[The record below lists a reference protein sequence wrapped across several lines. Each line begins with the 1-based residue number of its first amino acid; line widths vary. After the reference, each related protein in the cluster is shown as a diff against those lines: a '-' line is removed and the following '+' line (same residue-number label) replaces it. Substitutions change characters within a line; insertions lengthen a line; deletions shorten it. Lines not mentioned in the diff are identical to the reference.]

1 MKSSRYMFFYISE
14 IILDA
19 LSTYAMML
27 DISMHWFFFIKS
39 LLQLVFLCSFY
50 FFYFF
55 FRGGGGG
62 WYVYWNKFWY
72 NIYKSLWRIRII
84 YFFLFC
90 KLTISNIKFTM
101 IDFHRSSDM
110 HNINAFLKTNFG
122 LWIVLFYLIL
132 FKCF

>member
-19 LSTYAMML
+19 LSTYAMVL

-50 FFYFF
+50 FFNFF
-55 FRGGGGG
+55 FRGGDG
-62 WYVYWNKFWY
+62 KFIEI
-72 NIYKSLWRIRII
+72 NFDITFIKVSEEFGLSV
-84 YFFLFC
+84 FFLFC

-101 IDFHRSSDM
+101 INFHRSSDM

>member
-1 MKSSRYMFFYISE
+1 MFWKVHRYMFFYISE

-27 DISMHWFFFIKS
+27 DISMHWFF
-39 LLQLVFLCSFY
+39 LLKAYYSLCSFVLSI
-50 FFYFF
+50 FFISFF
-55 FRGGGGG
+55 GGGGG
-62 WYVYWNKFWY
+62 KFIEI
-72 NIYKSLWRIRII
+72 NFDITFYKSLWRIQII

-101 IDFHRSSDM
+101 INFHRSSDM